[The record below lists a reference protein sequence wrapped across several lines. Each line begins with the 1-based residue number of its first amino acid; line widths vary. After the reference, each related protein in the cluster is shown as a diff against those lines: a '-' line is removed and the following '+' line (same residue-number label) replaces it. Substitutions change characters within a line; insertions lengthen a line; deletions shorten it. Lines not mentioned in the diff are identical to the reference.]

1 MFTEIDFKCE
11 SELIA
16 TISNYYELIC
26 GNFYNDE
33 AKDFFRQQVKILRKK
48 LDKIQSQNEED
59 EESEE
64 GICIYTQTENLHE
77 NTNENTNEDTLSDIE
92 STIILS
98 DNFDNS
104 DKSDVYYSLRSWIEY
119 EMNVTREI
127 ATKLAI
133 KYCTDIKAYYVNEYN
148 IEPVKICKEKI
159 RVNDTE
165 YKDILVNSYN
175 RVEFETVIKPYLE
188 ETYTAESST

>member
-1 MFTEIDFKCE
+1 MFTKIDFKSE
-11 SELIA
+11 SELIT

-26 GNFYNDE
+26 GSFYDDE
-33 AKDFFRQQVKILRKK
+33 AKDFFRQQVKILRTK

-64 GICIYTQTENLHE
+64 GICIYTQTENSYYD
-77 NTNENTNEDTLSDIE
+77 TQEDTRTDIE

-98 DNFDNS
+98 DNFDDS
-104 DKSDVYYSLRSWIEY
+104 YKRDVYYSLRSWIEY

-133 KYCTDIKAYYVNEYN
+133 KYCTDIKEYYVNEYN

-159 RVNDTE
+159 PVNDTE

-175 RVEFETVIKPYLE
+175 RIEFETVIKPYLE

>member
-1 MFTEIDFKCE
+1 MFTKIDFKCE
-11 SELIA
+11 SELISN
-16 TISNYYELIC
+16 ISNYYELIC
-26 GNFYNDE
+26 GSFYDDE
-33 AKDFFRQQVKILRKK
+33 AKDFFRQQVKILRTK
-48 LDKIQSQNEED
+48 LDKIQSPN

-64 GICIYTQTENLHE
+64 GICIYTQTEN
-77 NTNENTNEDTLSDIE
+77 TNEDTRSDIE

-98 DNFDNS
+98 DNFDDS
-104 DKSDVYYSLRSWIEY
+104 YKSDVYYSLRSWIEY

-127 ATKLAI
+127 ATKLAVQ
-133 KYCTDIKAYYVNEYN
+133 YCTDIKTYYVNQYN

-159 RVNDTE
+159 RVNDAE

-175 RVEFETVIKPYLE
+175 RIEFETVIKPYLQ